1 MTASQ
6 PSTGRPQAAR
16 HRVATRRRA
25 QAGRGLVIQYDK
37 NATTYRAG
45 HPRRR
50 PLRLGGQM
58 PRKKRPGRISC
69 PALCTS
75 SPRTATP
82 PKCAAPRRADGPA
95 HRPAR
100 RPRRG
105 RHRCRPACHARG
117 RGPLLKPQG
126 ARRDPPHVAFRVR
139 PAFKSHLGVHPLE
152 YLIQWRMS
160 LARDALT
167 RDSLPISE
175 LARATG
181 YQSESAF
188 STAFASSAHHRHSS
202 GTRHGSRCI
211 QPLMEGE
218 ETPRGPSKGRG
229 VWVRWEWP
237 SSGPSP
243 K

>member
-1 MTASQ
+1 
-6 PSTGRPQAAR
+6 
-16 HRVATRRRA
+16 
-25 QAGRGLVIQYDK
+25 
-37 NATTYRAG
+37 
-45 HPRRR
+45 
-50 PLRLGGQM
+50 
-58 PRKKRPGRISC
+58 
-69 PALCTS
+69 
-75 SPRTATP
+75 
-82 PKCAAPRRADGPA
+82 
-95 HRPAR
+95 
-100 RPRRG
+100 
-105 RHRCRPACHARG
+105 
-117 RGPLLKPQG
+117 
-126 ARRDPPHVAFRVR
+126 
-139 PAFKSHLGVHPLE
+139 
-152 YLIQWRMS
+152 MS

-167 RDSLPISE
+167 RDSLLISE

-202 GTRHGSRCI
+202 GTRHGSRCT